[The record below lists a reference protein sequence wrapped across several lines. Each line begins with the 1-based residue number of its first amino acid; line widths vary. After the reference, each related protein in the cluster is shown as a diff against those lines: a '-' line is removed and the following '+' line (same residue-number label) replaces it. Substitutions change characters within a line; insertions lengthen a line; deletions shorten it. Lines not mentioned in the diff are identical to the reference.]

1 METHLNRHRFARAK
15 LTATG
20 GYAIFAAA
28 LFSATPALPQGP
40 ALDTAASSEI
50 ERFCTNI
57 ADPARDR
64 RYALQARELEAL
76 QAEIDQRIRQLEEK
90 RAEYQAWMEKREAFI
105 ALAEGNV
112 VEIYASMR
120 PDAAAER
127 MEQLRG
133 DLAAAILMKLDA
145 RKAGVI
151 LNEMESKS
159 AAVLTGIMAAAAR
172 SEDPS

>member
-1 METHLNRHRFARAK
+1 MESTQTRPRLAKAK
-15 LTATG
+15 LTALAFYAALAAGLFAATPVLPQAPVSGATTG
-20 GYAIFAAA
+20 G
-28 LFSATPALPQGP
+28 
-40 ALDTAASSEI
+40 EI

-57 ADPARDR
+57 ADAARDR
-64 RYALQARELEAL
+64 RYALQSKELEAL

-90 RAEYQAWMEKREAFI
+90 RVEYQTWLEKREAFV

-127 MEQLRG
+127 MEELRG
-133 DLAAAILMKLDA
+133 ELAAAILMKLDA

-151 LNEMESKS
+151 LNEMEKKS
-159 AAVLTGIMAAAAR
+159 AAMLTNIMANAAR
-172 SEDPS
+172 NEDPS